1 MKNRYK
7 EYALYKGEECLA
19 IGTKK
24 ELAKQ
29 FNVKEK
35 TIEFYQTPAHLK
47 RMQKSHLG
55 NYKVVVCVE

>member
-1 MKNRYK
+1 MKHK
-7 EYALYKGEECLA
+7 QYALYKGEECLA

-29 FNVKEK
+29 FNVKER

-47 RMQKSHLG
+47 RMEKSTKG
-55 NYKVVVCVE
+55 NYKMVVCLD